1 MRASRLTFT
10 TSSRQGVRVGLFD
23 MDMRNPEAQGFNSA
37 LMQAAAAL
45 LTPRHRGGGMGAAFA
60 AFPQAIEQSKALAQR
75 NRMLGLQEQQMGLQ
89 TAEAQRKAQ
98 AQAAQHQNLMRLIAG
113 LPPEQQAAAMVAP
126 EKFAEAQLPQA
137 PKLETIFGPDGQ
149 PQKAWVRG
157 PGADPV
163 PVGGSQRPA
172 MPWEYELGPDGQP
185 RMRPG
190 VLGAKT
196 QVAQAGKPSVSVKV
210 DNKMGESLGAQV
222 GPMLKDSATA
232 TSGAVKMADSA
243 QRIIASVDSGNV
255 FAGPGASWVL
265 RGAQVADVLG
275 VGGKSNA
282 EKISNTRQVIRGLAE
297 ASLEAR
303 KELQGQ
309 GQVTENE
316 AAAVQ
321 KAMSGNIDELTTAEI
336 RLIAGL
342 NIKAAKLRVRQHQ
355 EKLRAIPESMGNVA
369 PFYTVPGADAVL
381 QIPDSTDAPASP
393 AAAPAAGSRVRYD
406 AQSGRLVPVK

>member
-1 MRASRLTFT
+1 MA
-10 TSSRQGVRVGLFD
+10 GLLDID
-23 MDMRNPEAQGFNSA
+23 MNTPEGQGFNSA

-75 NRMLGLQEQQMGLQ
+75 NRMLGLQEQQIGLQ

-196 QVAQAGKPSVSVKV
+196 QVAQAGAGRNSAIFLQEKEENKAVGKMFGEQFGDIQKAGFNAQSKISRLDRLSQMLDGLQTGKLTPAMTNVKATL
-210 DNKMGESLGAQV
+210 ESLG
-222 GPMLKDSATA
+222 
-232 TSGAVKMADSA
+232 
-243 QRIIASVDSGNV
+243 ISVDDKLGAAQAAEAISNEIALQTRNP
-255 FAGPGASWVL
+255 AGGAGMPGAMSDKDREFL
-265 RGAQVADVLG
+265 VA
-275 VGGKSNA
+275 
-282 EKISNTRQVIRGLAE
+282 
-297 ASLEAR
+297 
-303 KELQGQ
+303 
-309 GQVTENE
+309 
-316 AAAVQ
+316 
-321 KAMSGNIDELTTAEI
+321 
-336 RLIAGL
+336 
-342 NIKAAKLRVRQHQ
+342 
-355 EKLRAIPESMGNVA
+355 
-369 PFYTVPGADAVL
+369 TVPGLSKTPQGNRLLIETSKKLAQRDQEVAKIARDYRRKNGQLDEGFYDELQRFADANPL
-381 QIPDSTDAPASP
+381 FSDMGSAPATP
-393 AAAPAAGSRVRYD
+393 ALPAAGNRLRFNV
-406 AQSGRLVPVK
+406 QTGRLE

>member
-1 MRASRLTFT
+1 MA
-10 TSSRQGVRVGLFD
+10 GLLDID
-23 MDMRNPEAQGFNSA
+23 MNTPDGQGFNNA
-37 LMQAAAAL
+37 LMQAAAML

-75 NRMLGLQEQQMGLQ
+75 NRMLGLQEQQIGLQ

-190 VLGAKT
+190 VFSAKT
-196 QVAQAGKPSVSVKV
+196 SIAQAGSARNNVNLLQEREESKTVGKYFGEQFADIQKAGMDAYGKV
-210 DNKMGESLGAQV
+210 NRLNRLESLLQGVSTGKLTPAATEVKAVLSSLGIDIDPNLGAAQAAQAITNELALQMRN
-222 GPMLKDSATA
+222 P
-232 TSGAVKMADSA
+232 SG
-243 QRIIASVDSGNV
+243 G
-255 FAGPGASWVL
+255 AGMPGAMSDKD
-265 RGAQVADVLG
+265 R
-275 VGGKSNA
+275 
-282 EKISNTRQVIRGLAE
+282 EF
-297 ASLEAR
+297 
-303 KELQGQ
+303 LQ
-309 GQVTENE
+309 
-316 AAAVQ
+316 A
-321 KAMSGNIDELTTAEI
+321 
-336 RLIAGL
+336 
-342 NIKAAKLRVRQHQ
+342 
-355 EKLRAIPESMGNVA
+355 
-369 PFYTVPGADAVL
+369 TVPGLAKTPQGNKLLIESYRRLAQRDQQVAKAAREYRKQHGSLDEGFYEQLQAFSEANPLFADMP
-381 QIPDSTDAPASP
+381 QS
-393 AAAPAAGSRVRYD
+393 AAPAAPALPSGWSVQRV
-406 AQSGRLVPVK
+406 K

>member
-1 MRASRLTFT
+1 M
-10 TSSRQGVRVGLFD
+10 
-23 MDMRNPEAQGFNSA
+23 
-37 LMQAAAAL
+37 
-45 LTPRHRGGGMGAAFA
+45 
-60 AFPQAIEQSKALAQR
+60 
-75 NRMLGLQEQQMGLQ
+75 QEQQMGLQ
-89 TAEAQRKAQ
+89 GQKLGFEMEQSKLSQ
-98 AQAAQHQNLMRLIAG
+98 QQAAENQARFNALVRG
-113 LPPEQQAAAMVAP
+113 LPPDQQP
-126 EKFAEAQLPQA
+126 IAEALGRDYFKGLAPQA
-137 PKLETIFGPDGQ
+137 PKAAEPTALAKLIAERDKLPADHPWRALYDKSIE
-149 PQKAWVRG
+149 KAVSH
-157 PGADPV
+157 A
-163 PVGGSQRPA
+163 PA
-172 MPWEYELGPDGQP
+172 
-185 RMRPG
+185 
-190 VLGAKT
+190 AT
-196 QVAQAGKPSVSVKV
+196 SNVSVKV

-321 KAMSGNIDELTTAEI
+321 KAMSGNIDELTTSEI

-381 QIPDSTDAPASP
+381 QMPDLAEPA
-393 AAAPAAGSRVRYD
+393 ATGAAPAASSRLRFNPKT
-406 AQSGRLVPVK
+406 GRLE

>member
-1 MRASRLTFT
+1 MIAERDKLPADHPWRTLYDKSIEKA
-10 TSSRQGVRVGLFD
+10 TSHA
-23 MDMRNPEAQGFNSA
+23 P
-37 LMQAAAAL
+37 AA
-45 LTPRHRGGGMGAAFA
+45 T
-60 AFPQAIEQSKALAQR
+60 S
-75 NRMLGLQEQQMGLQ
+75 N
-89 TAEAQRKAQ
+89 
-98 AQAAQHQNLMRLIAG
+98 
-113 LPPEQQAAAMVAP
+113 
-126 EKFAEAQLPQA
+126 
-137 PKLETIFGPDGQ
+137 
-149 PQKAWVRG
+149 
-157 PGADPV
+157 
-163 PVGGSQRPA
+163 
-172 MPWEYELGPDGQP
+172 
-185 RMRPG
+185 
-190 VLGAKT
+190 
-196 QVAQAGKPSVSVKV
+196 VSVKV

-321 KAMSGNIDELTTAEI
+321 KAMSGNIDELTTSEI
-336 RLIAGL
+336 RLIAGP

-381 QIPDSTDAPASP
+381 QMPDLAEPA
-393 AAAPAAGSRVRYD
+393 ATGAAPAAGSRLRFNKKT
-406 AQSGRLVPVK
+406 GRVE